1 MKMVTTVK
9 TLLHTLLEDLTFS
22 LRITFELNISTKS
35 SLVLFILDY
44 RAFVSEP
51 LLQLNGR
58 NIKKPT
64 CN

>member
-44 RAFVSEP
+44 RAFVPEHAGTWVRDT
-51 LLQLNGR
+51 LVYL
-58 NIKKPT
+58 
-64 CN
+64 